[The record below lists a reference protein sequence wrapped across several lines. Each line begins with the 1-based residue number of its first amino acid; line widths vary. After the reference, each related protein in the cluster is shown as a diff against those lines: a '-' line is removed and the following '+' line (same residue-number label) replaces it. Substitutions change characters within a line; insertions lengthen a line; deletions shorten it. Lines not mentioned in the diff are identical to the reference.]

1 MISTIISILVFFS
14 CWIQDDVA
22 FYVSV
27 VSYAVLIFLFNI
39 VVKIDIFFIDKIRSL
54 YYVTFIYYLSIHSSL
69 SIIYLSVRPSVS
81 PHTFLQTSLLSF
93 LTLCTF
99 PCRFLWWFWSRS
111 VTCEPTVLQ
120 ELAVDWYRT
129 WRAWPVLPCCS
140 DSPGLLG
147 SSPGVQPEWF
157 YCTGSLHSTP
167 SKVKSSSIVLPKV
180 QISGVENEQSLN
192 SKISNN
198 FKQIQYNQVCF
209 WAFFYLLIIQLQI
222 TSTNTELLKINLPC

>member
-54 YYVTFIYYLSIHSSL
+54 YYVTFIIYLSIHNSL

-93 LTLCTF
+93 LTLFVHF
-99 PCRFLWWFWSRS
+99 PAGFCGGSDPDPSHASQQSCRNSQWTDTGPEGRGQSYPVARTHLDCW
-111 VTCEPTVLQ
+111 VLH
-120 ELAVDWYRT
+120 
-129 WRAWPVLPCCS
+129 
-140 DSPGLLG
+140 LG
-147 SSPGVQPEWF
+147 SSQSGSTVRVR
-157 YCTGSLHSTP
+157 CTQHP
-167 SKVKSSSIVLPKV
+167 PR
-180 QISGVENEQSLN
+180 
-192 SKISNN
+192 
-198 FKQIQYNQVCF
+198 
-209 WAFFYLLIIQLQI
+209 
-222 TSTNTELLKINLPC
+222 